1 MLVWYNK
8 DGSKG
13 SDLMESVYIHIPFC
27 KSICSYCDF
36 CKMLYNGPWVTQY
49 LNALI
54 KEIQDKYLGEEI
66 KTLYIGG
73 GTPSALSI
81 KDLRYLFEIIS
92 GFNLEKLEEFTF
104 ECNLND
110 IDEELLQLLRENKV
124 NRLSIGIESFNAA
137 KLKFMERNHTF
148 EEAKEK
154 MKLIRKSGFDNV
166 NVDLIY
172 GIPGESLKDLKKD
185 LELILKLEPD
195 HISTYSLIVE
205 DNTKIGISGVLPI
218 PEELDA
224 SMYEYIVDRLEMK
237 KYKHYEVS
245 NFSLK
250 NKESKHNLQYW
261 NNNEYYG
268 FGLGAHGYIHG
279 VRYENT
285 RNLTKYVNGEFLKS
299 EEMLSKEDKMYNE
312 LMLGF
317 RKMEGISLREFFLK
331 YEINMQEAF
340 DLHQVLKD
348 EELIVDGEYIYVNP
362 LYIYIM
368 NEILIKIL

>member
-1 MLVWYNK
+1 
-8 DGSKG
+8 
-13 SDLMESVYIHIPFC
+13 MESVYIHIPFC

-54 KEIQDKYLGEEI
+54 NEIQDKYLGEEI

-92 GFNLEKLEEFTF
+92 RFNLEKIEEFTF

-110 IDEELLQLLRENKV
+110 INEELLQLLKENRV
-124 NRLSIGIESFNAA
+124 NRLSVGIESFNED
-137 KLKFMERNHTF
+137 KLKFMERSHTF
-148 EEAKEK
+148 VEAKDK
-154 MKLIRKSGFDNV
+154 MKLMRKFGFDNI
-166 NVDLIY
+166 NLDLMY
-172 GIPGESLKDLKKD
+172 GIPGETLKDLKKD
-185 LELILKLEPD
+185 LDLILKLEPD

-205 DNTKIGISGVLPI
+205 DNTKVGISGVLPI
-218 PEELDA
+218 KEELDA
-224 SMYEYIVDRLEMK
+224 SMYEYICDKLDMK
-237 KYKHYEVS
+237 KYVHYEVS
-245 NFSLK
+245 NFALK
-250 NKESKHNLQYW
+250 GKESCHNLQYW
-261 NNNEYYG
+261 SNNEYYG
-268 FGLGAHGYIHG
+268 FGLGASGYIHG

-285 RNLTKYVNGEFLKS
+285 RSLTKYVKGEFVKS
-299 EEMLSKEDKMYNE
+299 EEILSKEDKMYNE

-317 RKMEGISLREFFLK
+317 RKMEGINLKEFFKK

-340 DLHQVLKD
+340 DLHEVLRN

-362 LYIYIM
+362 EYIYVM

>member
-1 MLVWYNK
+1 
-8 DGSKG
+8 
-13 SDLMESVYIHIPFC
+13 MESVYIHIPFC

-36 CKMLYNGPWVTQY
+36 CKMLYNGSWVTQY

-54 KEIQDKYLGEEI
+54 NEIQDRYLGEEI
-66 KTLYIGG
+66 RTLYIGG
-73 GTPSALSI
+73 GTPSSLSI
-81 KDLRYLFEIIS
+81 KDIRYLFEIIS
-92 GFNLEKLEEFTF
+92 RLNLNKLEEFTF

-110 IDEELLQLLRENKV
+110 ISEDLLQVLRENGV
-124 NRLSIGIESFNAA
+124 NRLSIGIESFNED
-137 KLKFMERNHTF
+137 KLKFMERYHTF
-148 EEAKEK
+148 SDAKDK
-154 MKLIRKSGFDNV
+154 MKLIRKMGFNNV

-172 GIPGESLKDLKKD
+172 GIPGETLKDLKKD

-205 DNTKIGISGVLPI
+205 DNTKIGINGVLPI

-224 SMYEYIVDRLEMK
+224 SMYEYICDKLDVK
-237 KYKHYEVS
+237 KYNHYEIS
-245 NFSLK
+245 NFAL
-250 NKESKHNLQYW
+250 NGKESRHNLQYW

-285 RNLTKYVNGEFLKS
+285 RSLTNYVKGDFLKS
-299 EEMLSKEDKMYNE
+299 EEILSKEDKMYNE

-317 RKMEGISLREFFLK
+317 RKMEGINLKDFFMK
-331 YEINMQEAF
+331 YEVNMQEVF
-340 DLHQVLKD
+340 DLHEVLRD

-362 LYIYIM
+362 EYIYVM
-368 NEILIKIL
+368 NEILIKII

>member
-110 IDEELLQLLRENKV
+110 IEEELLQLLRENKV

-148 EEAKEK
+148 EEAKKK

-362 LYIYIM
+362 LYIYVM